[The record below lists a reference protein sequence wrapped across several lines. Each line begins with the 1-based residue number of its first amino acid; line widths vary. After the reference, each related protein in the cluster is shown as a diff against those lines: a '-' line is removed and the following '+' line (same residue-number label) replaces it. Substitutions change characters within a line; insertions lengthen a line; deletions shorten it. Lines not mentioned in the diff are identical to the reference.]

1 MFDFTSGELSGALL
15 ASKSRGA
22 APAIIRRYQAH
33 FEQLF
38 RGPCPFDGFDEDIA
52 QLSQGIPAPRAGRR
66 GVTDRS
72 ELRVAIQG
80 SGSTRTLGV
89 QPGGSPNALPV
100 ACVVTFLHY
109 VGAYMRVP
117 VMPLYASAFGASATD
132 VGLIIGAHMM
142 VAALT
147 AVPFGRAS
155 DRWGRRALL
164 LGGTGLSSVTSF
176 LLPLVDMRL
185 SLIAVYG
192 IAGLGVAAFTPS
204 IMSLVGDIAPPGT
217 VGRAYG
223 WYTTA
228 LYSGMGMGPLLGG
241 YVAQVWGYR
250 IAFVV
255 AGAIITAAVFV
266 GGAGLPRA
274 KGARVRGTPVA
285 FIDLRPDRVVWAGWI
300 ATLSALVPLGTIMTF
315 FPLLG
320 RERGMPPVVI
330 GLVLGVQ
337 SLVNTAA
344 RVPAGHLLDRVRARR
359 PYAIGGCLAM
369 ALGTALL
376 PHLNRGIHFV
386 LLAGTLGASLGVAF
400 VAVGAALSEATTPA
414 TRGLAMGGYSTAI
427 YAGFGLGAVALAPV
441 MGSWGYTAG
450 FTLAAAAGALGSV
463 ITAAV
468 WRAPSP
474 PP

>member
-1 MFDFTSGELSGALL
+1 M
-15 ASKSRGA
+15 
-22 APAIIRRYQAH
+22 
-33 FEQLF
+33 
-38 RGPCPFDGFDEDIA
+38 
-52 QLSQGIPAPRAGRR
+52 
-66 GVTDRS
+66 
-72 ELRVAIQG
+72 
-80 SGSTRTLGV
+80 
-89 QPGGSPNALPV
+89 
-100 ACVVTFLHY
+100 VTFLHY

-117 VMPLYASAFGASATD
+117 VMPLYANAFGASATD

-142 VAALT
+142 VAALS

-164 LGGTGLSSVTSF
+164 LGGTGLSAVTSF
-176 LLPLVDMRL
+176 LLPLVDTRL
-185 SLIAVYG
+185 SLMAVYG

-228 LYSGMGMGPLLGG
+228 LYSGMGVGPLLGG

-255 AGAIITAAVFV
+255 AGAIITVAVFV
-266 GGAGLPRA
+266 GRAGLPRA
-274 KGARVRGTPVA
+274 GGAWDRGTPVA
-285 FIDLRPDRVVWAGWI
+285 VFTDLRPDRVVWAGWI
-300 ATLSALVPLGTIMTF
+300 ATLSALAPLGTIMTF
-315 FPLLG
+315 FPLLA
-320 RERGMPPVVI
+320 RERGMPPLVI

-344 RVPAGHLLDRVRARR
+344 RVPAGQLLDRVRARR
-359 PYAIGGCLAM
+359 PYAVGGCLAM

-386 LLAGTLGASLGVAF
+386 LLAAALGAALGVAF

-427 YAGFGLGAVALAPV
+427 YGGFGLGAIALAPV
-441 MGSWGYTAG
+441 MGRWGYAAG
-450 FTLAAAAGALGSV
+450 FTLAGVAGIVGALVSG
-463 ITAAV
+463 AV
-468 WRAPSP
+468 WAPAIRR
-474 PP
+474 